1 MSRRC
6 CILCGL
12 SSVALTLILFLSSAF
27 GQSYLDLEDRIVE
40 HVLDN
45 GLKLLILER
54 HEAPVFS
61 FLTYVDVGGANEEV
75 GNTGLAHM
83 FEHMAFK
90 GTRTIGTTEYGK
102 EKAALEKVDRAVERL
117 LAESRK
123 GAQADSTQL
132 AQLDEAFKKAQ
143 EEAAGYVVSNEYGR
157 IIEEAGGVG
166 LNAGTGSDA
175 TMYLYSLPSN
185 KLELWAFL
193 ESDRM
198 AHPVLREFYKER
210 DVVMEERRMRSES
223 QPIGRLIEE
232 FLAIAYKGH
241 PYGQPVI
248 GHMSDIEGLT
258 RTEAKA
264 FYRRHYT
271 SSNMTTA
278 VVGDVATDEVIELAE
293 EYFSEL
299 PTGPKPPPVETVE
312 PPQLGERRVVIEDP
326 SQPLIVIGYH
336 KPDAR
341 HPDDAVFDAI
351 TDIIGVGR
359 TSRLYKSLV
368 KEKKI
373 ALQVGAF
380 PGFPGNKY
388 PNLFVFYAFPA
399 KDHTVEEM
407 EEAIDAEIE
416 RIKTELVGEEELSGV
431 KTRTR
436 ANFIRGLRS
445 NSGMAGQLTF
455 FEGVTGDWRNLF
467 KVVEQ
472 INAVTAEDIQRVA
485 NEYFQKKNRTVGML
499 VTKGENH

>member
-1 MSRRC
+1 MKRMR
-6 CILCGL
+6 
-12 SSVALTLILFLSSAF
+12 VPFALWLILIVPSVSF
-27 GQSYLDLEDRIVE
+27 GQGYLDLENQIVE
-40 HVLDN
+40 HIMDN
-45 GLKLLILER
+45 GFKLLILER

-61 FLTYVDVGGANEEV
+61 FLTYADVGGVNEEV

-90 GTRTIGTTEYGK
+90 GTRAIGTMDYKK
-102 EKAALEKVDRAVERL
+102 ERVALEKVDQAFERL
-117 LAESRK
+117 LAERRK
-123 GAQADSTQL
+123 RDQADSTRL
-132 AQLDEAFKKAQ
+132 AQLEETFKKAQ

-166 LNAGTGSDA
+166 LNATTSSDA
-175 TMYLYSLPSN
+175 TRYFYSLPSN

-210 DVVMEERRMRSES
+210 DVVMEERRMSES

-232 FLAIAYKGH
+232 FLALAYKGH

-248 GHMSDIEGLT
+248 GHMSDLEGLT
-258 RTEAKA
+258 RGEAQG
-264 FYRRHYT
+264 FYRTHYIA
-271 SSNMTTA
+271 SNMTAA
-278 VVGDVATDEVIELAE
+278 VVGNIEAEEVIRVARK
-293 EYFSEL
+293 YFSKL
-299 PTGPKPPPVETVE
+299 PTGPKPPPVETIE

-326 SQPLIVIGYH
+326 SQPLVIIGYH

-351 TDIIGVGR
+351 TDIVGIGR

-388 PNLFVFYAFPA
+388 PNLFVLYAFPA
-399 KDHTVEEM
+399 KGHTAEEM
-407 EEAIDAEIE
+407 EEAIDAEIK
-416 RIKTELVGEEELSGV
+416 RIKTELVSEEELKGV
-431 KTRTR
+431 KTRTS
-436 ANFIRGLRS
+436 ANFIRNLRS
-445 NSGMAGQLTF
+445 NSGMASQLTF
-455 FEGVTGDWRNLF
+455 FEGVTGDWRSLF
-467 KVVEQ
+467 KAVEQ
-472 INAVTAEDIQRVA
+472 INAVTPEDIQRVA
-485 NEYFQKKNRTVGML
+485 NEYFQRKNRTVGML
-499 VTKGENH
+499 VTKEE

>member
-1 MSRRC
+1 MSRRFSF
-6 CILCGL
+6 LCGL
-12 SSVALTLILFLSSAF
+12 SSLWMVLIFSLPSVF
-27 GQSYLDLEDRIVE
+27 GQGYLDLEDQIVE

-61 FLTYVDVGGANEEV
+61 FLTYVDVGGVDEEV

-90 GTRTIGTTEYGK
+90 GTRSIGTTDYGK
-102 EKAALEKVDRAVERL
+102 EKAALRKTDQAFERL
-117 LAESRK
+117 LAERRK
-123 GAQADSTQL
+123 RGQADSTRL
-132 AQLDEAFKKAQ
+132 AQLEEGFKKAQ

-166 LNAGTGSDA
+166 LNATTGSDA
-175 TMYLYSLPSN
+175 TRYFYSLPSN
-185 KLELWAFL
+185 KLELWVFL

-232 FLAIAYKGH
+232 FLALAYKAH

-248 GHMSDIEGLT
+248 GHMSDLEGLT
-258 RTEAKA
+258 RREART
-264 FYRRHYT
+264 FYRKHYIA
-271 SSNMTTA
+271 SNMVTA
-278 VVGDVATDEVIELAE
+278 VVGDVETDKMIQLARK
-293 EYFSEL
+293 YLSKL
-299 PTGPKPPPVETVE
+299 PTGPKPPPVETIE

-326 SQPLIVIGYH
+326 SQPLLLTGYH

-351 TDIIGVGR
+351 TDIVGQGR

-399 KDHTVEEM
+399 KGHTAEEM

-416 RIKTELVGEEELSGV
+416 RIKTELVSEEELKGV
-431 KTRTR
+431 KTRAK

-445 NSGMAGQLTF
+445 NSGMASQLTF
-455 FEGVTGDWRNLF
+455 YQGITGDWRNLF
-467 KVVEQ
+467 RVVDQ

-485 NEYFQKKNRTVGML
+485 NAYFQKKNRTVGML
-499 VTKGENH
+499 VTKGE